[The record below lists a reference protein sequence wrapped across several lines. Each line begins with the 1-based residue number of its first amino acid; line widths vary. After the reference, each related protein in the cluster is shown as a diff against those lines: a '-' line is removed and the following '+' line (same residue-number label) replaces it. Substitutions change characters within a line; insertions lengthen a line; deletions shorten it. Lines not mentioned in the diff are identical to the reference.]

1 MTENRVHP
9 DLNMAE
15 EYTRSGHTKSNVN
28 INMDA
33 KGYIEQIPALN
44 APGGLAVAGHTVC
57 HIVPATFSFNA
68 VSHVQG
74 EVDRFLDNFVIN
86 DIPVLQRGG
95 RLRPI
100 FVLMMAR
107 LVSAFNWL
115 EDAFGT
121 DHVLVQKILRI
132 RKLLNIRNDRVPQ
145 AGNVDRHHE
154 ILRNWSKV
162 IQDDYKNEMSRRLLR
177 KVLDLIKSLMF
188 VAVGKYGNL

>member
-44 APGGLAVAGHTVC
+44 APGGLAVADHTVC
-57 HIVPATFSFNA
+57 HIVPATFSFNT

-74 EVDRFLDNFVIN
+74 EVDRFADNFVIN
-86 DIPVLQRGG
+86 DIPLLQRGG

-115 EDAFGT
+115 VDVFGT
-121 DHVLVQKILRI
+121 DHVLVQKFL
-132 RKLLNIRNDRVPQ
+132 
-145 AGNVDRHHE
+145 
-154 ILRNWSKV
+154 
-162 IQDDYKNEMSRRLLR
+162 
-177 KVLDLIKSLMF
+177 
-188 VAVGKYGNL
+188 